1 MPAVVNG
8 AVLGRLVEIP
18 AYLDQTHAQNQK
30 DVLAIDNLLTHIS
43 LIPSQNIS
51 KNIFTAGSIPQSS
64 HFLVKHP
71 TNNKIINLTYGRHR
85 CNVRKYKGLNQQSL
99 VQIQ

>member
-8 AVLGRLVEIP
+8 AVLGRLVVIP

-51 KNIFTAGSIPQSS
+51 KNIFAVGCIPQSS
-64 HFLVKHP
+64 HILV
-71 TNNKIINLTYGRHR
+71 
-85 CNVRKYKGLNQQSL
+85 
-99 VQIQ
+99 IQTD